1 MTEKIGIP
9 YVKIISKQGKL
20 VSTATTG
27 HHQKKTASRWKKN
40 DKALLLLT

>member
-1 MTEKIGIP
+1 MTKKIGIP

-27 HHQKKTASRWKKN
+27 HHQKKQLADGKK
-40 DKALLLLT
+40 